1 MGPFV
6 CREGRNEGPPED
18 GGICEGKGG
27 YFAVVR
33 EGGEKGLWEVR
44 EKGAGVDK
52 REMQ

>member
-1 MGPFV
+1 MDFVGPFV

-33 EGGEKGLWEVR
+33 EGERTGCGKLG
-44 EKGAGVDK
+44 K
-52 REMQ
+52 RGPA